1 MGLDMYLVGRKYVGG
16 YDSLSANQDIDKEDG
31 FPVASVKI
39 ELGYWRK
46 HRKLHGY
53 IVNTFAEGKDE
64 CQKIDL
70 GMDELRKIATA
81 LRTND
86 LPDTEGFF
94 FGNEEIDNE
103 EKERSEEYAKQIE
116 EAIKWLGEGDW
127 KRSVYYKASW

>member
-16 YDSLSANQDIDKEDG
+16 SFNQDIDKEDG
-31 FPVASVKI
+31 FPVDSVKL

-70 GMDELRKIATA
+70 GVDELRKIATA

-86 LPDTEGFF
+86 LPNTEGFF
-94 FGNEEIDNE
+94 FGNEEIDDE

-116 EAIKWLGEGDW
+116 EAIKWLDKGESPYFW
-127 KRSVYYKASW
+127 KRSVYYRASW

>member
-16 YDSLSANQDIDKEDG
+16 SFNQDIDKEDG
-31 FPVASVKI
+31 FPVDSVKL

-70 GMDELRKIATA
+70 GVDELRKIATA

-86 LPDTEGFF
+86 LPNTEGFF
-94 FGNEEIDNE
+94 FGNEEIDEE

-116 EAIKWLGEGDW
+116 EAIKWLDKGESPYFW
-127 KRSVYYKASW
+127 KRSVYYRASW

>member
-16 YDSLSANQDIDKEDG
+16 SFNQDIDKEDG
-31 FPVASVKI
+31 FPVDSVKL

-70 GMDELRKIATA
+70 GVDELRKIATA

-94 FGNEEIDNE
+94 FGNEEIDDE

-116 EAIKWLGEGDW
+116 EAIKWLDKGDW
-127 KRSVYYKASW
+127 KRSVYYRASW